1 MKKMLFSCLLMGM
14 TAVSF
19 AESDYHIGVLSGT
32 VSQSE
37 DSLRGAEAILKKYGK
52 ASDGGKVIHLTYPDN
67 FMQEMETTITQIAS
81 LADDPKMKAIIM
93 TEAIPGT
100 VEAFRRVR
108 EKRPDIL
115 LLANVPHEDPE
126 MIADAADLVMDQDA
140 ISRGYLIVKAAK
152 DMGAKN
158 FIHISFPRHLS
169 YELISRRRNIMKKTA
184 EDLGMGFYDILLQTQ

>member
-32 VSQSE
+32 VPQSE

-52 ASDGGKVIHLTYPDN
+52 ASDGGKVIHLTYPYN

-108 EKRPDIL
+108 
-115 LLANVPHEDPE
+115 
-126 MIADAADLVMDQDA
+126 
-140 ISRGYLIVKAAK
+140 
-152 DMGAKN
+152 
-158 FIHISFPRHLS
+158 
-169 YELISRRRNIMKKTA
+169 
-184 EDLGMGFYDILLQTQ
+184 